1 MKPDAGPRIQALHTL
16 YQDLTGQRIR
26 LAYDRER
33 LWFEWLRAGYN
44 AKDLKEVVA
53 YLQKEIRHQRRNVGA
68 LKLSNL
74 LQPDRF
80 EEDRAISR
88 VKLHPPPQ
96 KNKPSPQTPTP
107 NPDPAKRQR
116 ALAFLRELKNQIR

>member
-1 MKPDAGPRIQALHTL
+1 MKPDARPQIQALHTL

-44 AKDLKEVVA
+44 AKDLKEVLA
-53 YLQKEIRHQRRNVGA
+53 YLQKEIRYQRRNVGA

-88 VKLHPPPQ
+88 VRLHPRPHTP
-96 KNKPSPQTPTP
+96 KPSPQNPTP
-107 NPDPAKRQR
+107 APDPRKRQQ
-116 ALAFLRELKNQIR
+116 ALFFL

>member
-16 YQDLTGQRIR
+16 YQDLTGQPIR

-44 AKDLKEVVA
+44 AKNLKEVVA

-80 EEDRAISR
+80 EEDWAISR
-88 VKLHPPPQ
+88 VKLHPPPP
-96 KNKPSPQTPTP
+96 KPKPSPQIPTP
-107 NPDPAKRQR
+107 DPDPRTRQQ
-116 ALAFLRELKNQIR
+116 AIAFLRDLKNQIR